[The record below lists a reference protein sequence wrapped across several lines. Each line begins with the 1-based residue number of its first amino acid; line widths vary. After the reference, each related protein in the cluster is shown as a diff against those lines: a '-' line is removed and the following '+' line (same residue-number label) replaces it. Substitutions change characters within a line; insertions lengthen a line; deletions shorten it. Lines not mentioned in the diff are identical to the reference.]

1 MNSLY
6 RLNPNLS
13 EQDMMISEQLEALKY
28 CVIDNDINSQIVLVN
43 PVGVDLSLSN
53 DFVSNP
59 IIKRILKDRKYIT

>member
-1 MNSLY
+1 MNSLR

>member
-1 MNSLY
+1 MNSLH

-13 EQDMMISEQLEALKY
+13 EQDMMISEQLKALKS
-28 CVIDNDINSQIVLVN
+28 CVIDNDINSQTVLVN
-43 PVGVDLSLSN
+43 PVGVDLSLSD

>member
-1 MNSLY
+1 MNSLH

-13 EQDMMISEQLEALKY
+13 EQDMMISEQLEALKS
-28 CVIDNDINSQIVLVN
+28 CVIDNDINSQMVLVN